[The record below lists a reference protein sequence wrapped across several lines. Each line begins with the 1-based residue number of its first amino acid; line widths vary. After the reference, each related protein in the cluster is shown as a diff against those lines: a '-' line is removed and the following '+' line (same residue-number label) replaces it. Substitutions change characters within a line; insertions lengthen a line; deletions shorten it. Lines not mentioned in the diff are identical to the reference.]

1 MQFKNP
7 DILYA
12 LFLLLIPIIVHLFQL
27 RRFKKTPFSNVS
39 FLQAVVKNTRKS
51 SKLKKWLILTTRLL
65 ALTAA
70 ILAFAQ
76 PFIPNS
82 ENATRKKETV
92 IFIDNSY
99 SMQAKGDKGPL
110 LTEAIQDLI
119 ENAPSN
125 FTLVTNDEVYKNL
138 SITAD
143 QNKLLGI
150 SYSSQELDATA
161 VNLKINNAFSEDN
174 SLLKELILVSDFQ
187 SLDSSKLDSLPGIS
201 QHWVKMRPIPA
212 QNINI
217 DSLAITRSEDT
228 YKLQVFVNQS
238 SKNDQKIPVS
248 LFNEDKLIAKA
259 TVSFDDVTTSQVS
272 FTIPT
277 NTRFLGR
284 ISINDAALTY
294 DNNFYFSIENPDVL
308 QVLSINNTA
317 DDDYLAKIFNTS
329 GYNYKSVDVDKLS
342 YNLIDDQQVIVLN
355 ELKTIPQSL
364 INILLSFRDNGG
376 QLILIPNGDT
386 QPTEYAALLTSFGLP
401 PFGEKNTAKSLITSI
416 NYEHP
421 LYRDVFERRATN
433 FQYPSISQNFQYNAG
448 TPALT
453 LDNGNVFLSKGNGIF
468 VFSGSLNETNS
479 NFQESPLIVPTF
491 EEMAKTALSLPK
503 TYYFLGKNNSFDL
516 KTEAEGDAVYEL
528 RQGENVFIPLQE
540 KKGKV
545 VTLSTQEAIEKDGI
559 YEIVYKDSITG
570 HVAFNY
576 NHRQSLPVSTTQSAS
591 TDISVSDSLRDALLD
606 VAKASSLNQLFKW
619 FLIFAVFFLF
629 CEMLL
634 LKFLK

>member
-7 DILYA
+7 EILYA

-39 FLQAVVKNTRKS
+39 FLQAVIKNTRKS
-51 SKLKKWLILTTRLL
+51 SKLKKWLILATRLL
-65 ALTAA
+65 ALTAL

-82 ENATRKKETV
+82 ENATRKRETV
-92 IFIDNSY
+92 IFMDNSY

-119 ENAPSN
+119 ENSRGN

-138 SITAD
+138 SIAAD
-143 QNKLLGI
+143 QNMLLGI
-150 SYSSQELDATA
+150 NYSSQELDASA
-161 VNLKINNAFSEDN
+161 LNLKINNAFSDDP
-174 SLLKELILVSDFQ
+174 SLLKELIVVSDFQ
-187 SLDSSKLDSLPGIS
+187 SLDSDELDSLPGIA

-228 YKLQVFVNQS
+228 YNLQVFVKRS
-238 SKNDQKIPVS
+238 SENNQKIPVS

-259 TVSFDDVTTSQVS
+259 TVSFDDATTSQVS
-272 FTIPT
+272 FRIPT

-284 ISINDAALTY
+284 LGINDAALLY

-308 QVLSINNTA
+308 RVLSINNTT
-317 DDDYLAKIFNTS
+317 DDYLAKIFNAS
-329 GYNYKSVDVDKLS
+329 GYSYKSVGADKLS

-355 ELKTIPQSL
+355 ELKMIPQSL
-364 INILLSFRDNGG
+364 INILLSFRENGG
-376 QLILIPNGDT
+376 QLILIPNNDVE
-386 QPTEYAALLTSFGLP
+386 PSEYAALLTAFGLP
-401 PFGEKNTAKSLITSI
+401 PFGKKSTEKSMVTSI

-421 LYRDVFERRATN
+421 LYREVFERRATN

-448 TPALT
+448 SPALT
-453 LDNGNVFLSKGNGIF
+453 LDNGNVFLTKGKGIF
-468 VFSGSLNETNS
+468 IFSGSLNETNS

-503 TYYFLGKNNSFDL
+503 TYYFLGQNNSFDL
-516 KTEAEGDAVYEL
+516 KTETGGDAVYEL
-528 RQGENVFIPLQE
+528 RQGNKVFIPLQE
-540 KKGKV
+540 KKGKM
-545 VTLSTQEAIEKDGI
+545 VTLSTQEAIDKDGI

-576 NHRQSLPVSTTQSAS
+576 NRRQSIPISTTLKAS
-591 TDISVSDSLRDALLD
+591 QNIPISDSLADALKD
-606 VAKASSLNQLFKW
+606 VAKASNLNQLFKW
-619 FLIFAVFFLF
+619 FLIFAVFFLL

>member
-7 DILYA
+7 DLLYA

-51 SKLKKWLILTTRLL
+51 SKLKKWLILATRLL
-65 ALTAA
+65 ALIAV

-76 PFIPNS
+76 PFIPNN
-82 ENATRKKETV
+82 ENATREREIV
-92 IFIDNSY
+92 IFLDNSY
-99 SMQAKGDKGPL
+99 SMQAKGNKGPL

-119 ENAPSN
+119 ENSQGN
-125 FTLVTNDEVYKNL
+125 FTLITNDEEYKNM
-138 SITAD
+138 SIEAD

-150 SYSSQELDATA
+150 RYTSKELEAT
-161 VNLKINNAFSEDN
+161 VLKLKLNNAFSDDP
-174 SLLKELILVSDFQ
+174 SLLKELIIVSDFQ
-187 SLDSSKLDSLPGIS
+187 SLDSKMLDSLPGIA
-201 QHWVKMRPIPA
+201 QHWVKMLPIPA

-228 YKLQVFVNQS
+228 YKLKVFVKRS
-238 SKNDQKIPVS
+238 SNNDQKIPVS

-259 TVSFDDVTTSQVS
+259 TVSFDHATTSQVS
-272 FTIPT
+272 FRIPT

-284 ISINDAALTY
+284 LSINDAALLY
-294 DNNFYFSIENPDVL
+294 DNNFYFSIENPDAL
-308 QVLSINNTA
+308 QVLSINNIA
-317 DDDYLAKIFNTS
+317 DDYLAKIFNAC
-329 GYNYKSVDVDKLS
+329 GYDYKSVSADKLS
-342 YNLIDDQQVIVLN
+342 YNLIADQQVIVLN

-364 INILLSFRDNGG
+364 ITILLSFRQNGG
-376 QLILIPNGDT
+376 QLILIPNNDAEPSVYT
-386 QPTEYAALLTSFGLP
+386 TLLTAFGLP
-401 PFGEKNTAKSLITSI
+401 PYGEKNTEKSLITAI

-421 LYRDVFERRATN
+421 LYREVFERQAIN

-448 TPALT
+448 SPALT
-453 LDNGNVFLSKGNGIF
+453 LDNGNVFLSMGEGIF

-516 KTEAEGDAVYEL
+516 KTEAGGDAVYEL
-528 RQGENVFIPLQE
+528 RQGDQIFIPLQE

-545 VTLSTQEAIEKDGI
+545 VTLSTQESIENDGI
-559 YEIVYKDSITG
+559 YEIVYKDSVTG

-576 NHRQSLPVSTTQSAS
+576 NRRQSIPISTTQNAS
-591 TDISVSDSLRDALLD
+591 QNIPVSDSLADALMD
-606 VAKASSLNQLFKW
+606 VAKASNLNQLFKW
-619 FLIFAVFFLF
+619 FLIFAVVFLL

>member
-27 RRFKKTPFSNVS
+27 RRFKKTPFSNIS

-51 SKLKKWLILTTRLL
+51 SKLKKWLILATRLL

-82 ENATRKKETV
+82 ESATRKKETV

-119 ENAPSN
+119 ENSLSN
-125 FTLVTNDEVYKNL
+125 FTLVTNNEVYKNL
-138 SITAD
+138 NIAAD
-143 QNKLLGI
+143 QNKLLEI

-161 VNLKINNAFSEDN
+161 LNLKISNAFSNDP

-187 SLDSSKLDSLPGIS
+187 SLDTSKLNSLPDIL

-212 QNINI
+212 QNLNI
-217 DSLAITRSEDT
+217 DSLAITQSEDT
-228 YKLQVFVNQS
+228 YKLQVFVKQS
-238 SKNDQKIPVS
+238 SNKNQKIPVS

-259 TVSFDDVTTSQVS
+259 TASFDDATTGQVT

-277 NTRFLGR
+277 DTRFLGR
-284 ISINDAALTY
+284 ISLNDAALAY
-294 DNNFYFSIENPDVL
+294 DNNFYFSIENPDAL
-308 QVLSINNTA
+308 MVLSINDA
-317 DDDYLAKIFNTS
+317 PDDYLAKIFNTS
-329 GYNYKSVDVDKLS
+329 GYIYKSVGADQLS
-342 YNLIDDQQVIVLN
+342 YNLINDQQVIVLN
-355 ELKTIPQSL
+355 ELQTIPQSL
-364 INILLSFRDNGG
+364 INILISFRDNGG
-376 QLILIPNGDT
+376 QLILIPNNDA
-386 QPTEYAALLTSFGLP
+386 QPSEYAALLNAFGLP
-401 PFGEKNTAKSLITSI
+401 PYGGKNAAQSMITSI

-421 LYRDVFERRATN
+421 LYREVFERRATN

-448 TPALT
+448 SPALS
-453 LDNGNVFLSKGNGIF
+453 LDNGNVFLSQGQGIF

-503 TYYFLGKNNSFDL
+503 SFYFLGKNNSFDL
-516 KTEAEGDAVYEL
+516 KTEVGGDAVFEL
-528 RQGENVFIPLQE
+528 RQGDQIFIPLQE

-545 VTLSTQEAIEKDGI
+545 VTLSTQESIEKDGI
-559 YEIVYKDSITG
+559 YELIYKDSITG
-570 HVAFNY
+570 HAAFNY
-576 NHRQSLPVSTTQSAS
+576 NRRQSIPVTTTQNV
-591 TDISVSDSLRDALLD
+591 SVGIPLSDSLADALMD

-619 FLIFAVFFLF
+619 FLIFAVFFLL